1 MWGGI
6 LSDQE
11 AISSAFSDFFRNLMR
26 KATPNLDVGIDWK
39 LYYPVESRMPLA
51 SLEETFAKE
60 EICTAVYSLRADKA
74 RGSGGYNM
82 RFYQHFWQILR
93 EYFIDIFQAFYEGHL
108 DISCF
113 NRAYIALVPKIA
125 GARRIGY
132 FRPISLINGIIK
144 IISKVFI
151 GRLKKKIN
159 DLIDPS
165 QSAFLMVAQFW
176 IVCLLPKKLF
186 QLAPDTISLTTFLNW
201 TLLKLLTRLIDPLS
215 SKFSMLMG
223 SAIDGVVGSFLT
235 QLRVFS
241 NSYQ

>member
-1 MWGGI
+1 MARLKWLKEG
-6 LSDQE
+6 DHNTKFFHYT
-11 AISSAFSDFFRNLMR
+11 AHYRRCKNHISLLELCGEEFYLIRRPFLMLFLTFRNLMG
-26 KATPNLDVGIDWK
+26 KAAPNLDVGIDWK

-51 SLEETFAKE
+51 SLEEAFAKE
-60 EICTAVYSLRADKA
+60 EIRTAVFSLRVDKA

-108 DISCF
+108 DISRF

-176 IVCLLPKKLF
+176 IVWLLPKKLF

-201 TLLKLLTRLIDPLS
+201 TLL
-215 SKFSMLMG
+215 
-223 SAIDGVVGSFLT
+223 
-235 QLRVFS
+235 
-241 NSYQ
+241 